1 MLLLLA
7 SAKKM
12 DFQRTAPAP
21 EASQPRHLREA
32 RALVT
37 RLRGLDLR
45 ELADLMAMSEDLAA
59 LTAGRYRA
67 WKPPFTPANARP
79 AALAYNGDAYAGLD
93 AWSMGPADLA
103 FAQGHLRIVSAL
115 YGLLR
120 PLDLIQPYR
129 LEMAARLAN
138 AKGADLYA
146 FWEKPLTRALGEDLQ
161 GDGGPLINLASGEFF
176 RALDASRLPGR
187 ILTPVF
193 EDLQRGAYR
202 VVSFHAKRARGLMVR
217 FAILGR
223 LTDPESLKAFEDG
236 GYAFDPGASSADRW
250 VFRR

>member
-1 MLLLLA
+1 M
-7 SAKKM
+7 
-12 DFQRTAPAP
+12 P
-21 EASQPRHLREA
+21 PRWLKTLR
-32 RALVT
+32 L
-37 RLRGLDLR
+37 
-45 ELADLMAMSEDLAA
+45 LAA

-67 WKPPFTPANARP
+67 WKPPFTPGNARP
-79 AALAYNGDAYAGLD
+79 AAMAYNGDAYAGLD

-138 AKGADLYA
+138 AKGGDLYA
-146 FWEKPLTRALGEDLQ
+146 FWEIPLTRALGEDLQ

-187 ILTPVF
+187 IITPVF

-236 GYAFDPGASSADRW
+236 GYAFDPGASSANRW